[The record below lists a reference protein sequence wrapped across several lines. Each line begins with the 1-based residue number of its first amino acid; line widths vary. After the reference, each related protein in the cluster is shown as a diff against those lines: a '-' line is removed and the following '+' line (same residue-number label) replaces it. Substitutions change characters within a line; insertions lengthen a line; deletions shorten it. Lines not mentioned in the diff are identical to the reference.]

1 MELSVNPGPKPI
13 GHVIQA
19 SIALQRYKI
28 IRNFQI
34 KMQKIKEDII
44 NLSNAGLAVEEIA
57 EELECDEGCVFAVL
71 EEAGIL

>member
-28 IRNFQI
+28 IRYLQI
-34 KMQKIKEDII
+34 KMTKKEKEKYKKQIKKWELYVKHIKL
-44 NLSNAGLAVEEIA
+44 LSCKNQREWEER
-57 EELECDEGCVFAVL
+57 
-71 EEAGIL
+71 

>member
-34 KMQKIKEDII
+34 KMQKNKRRHHQFVECR
-44 NLSNAGLAVEEIA
+44 AGGGGNSRGTGVRRRVCICCA
-57 EELECDEGCVFAVL
+57 
-71 EEAGIL
+71 